1 MKTYAEHKAASPL
14 TTSANFCDIPAA
26 GKHLME
32 IAPGL
37 ETDFA
42 LSKAECLDQAVRQ
55 LLTKAVNEGGLDV
68 DIAFLCEFA
77 LDAAGALRFAS
88 GVTP

>member
-1 MKTYAEHKAASPL
+1 MTTYADHAATSPL
-14 TTSANFCDIPAA
+14 TTSANFCEIPAA

-42 LSKAECLDQAVRQ
+42 LSKAECLDGAVRT
-55 LLTKAVNEGGLDV
+55 LLTKAIGDGGMDV
-68 DIAFLCEFA
+68 DIAFLCAFA